1 MARRL
6 PPLNTLPSFEAAA
19 RQLSFSKAA
28 DELHVTHGAVS
39 RAVRHLEEHLGVRL
53 FVRATRSVRLTAIGS
68 AYANEVREMLARLAA
83 ATVTARGPQA
93 SGALNVSTL
102 DSFAA
107 KWLVP
112 RLFRFRRAHGDID
125 VRLSTSEKLADFVT
139 DDIDIAIR
147 YGRGQYPG
155 LEVEL
160 LLEEDVFPAC
170 SPAFLDGPHPLRT
183 PADLV
188 HHTLIHDD
196 FHIDWTMWLTTA
208 GVEGIDA
215 HRGPAYHSSE
225 HAVQAAVL
233 GEGVVLARSA
243 LVADD
248 LAAGRLVRPFEFHL
262 PAGLAYYV
270 AYPPRA
276 LQQHKVKTFRDW
288 LLAEVAGDASRGA
301 LPVSSIDA
309 AT

>member
-6 PPLNTLPSFEAAA
+6 PPLNALHSFEAAA
-19 RQLSFSKAA
+19 RHLSFSKAA

-39 RAVRHLEEHLGVRL
+39 RAIRHLEEHLGVDL
-53 FVRATRSVRLTAIGS
+53 FVRAARSVRLTATGA
-68 AYANEVREMLARLAA
+68 AYANEVREALERIAA
-83 ATVTARGPQA
+83 ATVVARGQP
-93 SGALNVSTL
+93 SSRTLNVSTL

-112 RLFRFRRAHGDID
+112 RLFRFRRQHGDID
-125 VRLSTSEKLADFVT
+125 VRLSTSEKLADFVA
-139 DDIDIAIR
+139 DGIDIAIR

-155 LEVEL
+155 LAVEL
-160 LLEEDVFPAC
+160 LLEEDLFPAC
-170 SPAFLDGPHPLRT
+170 SPAFLEGQHPLRT

-196 FHIDWTMWLTTA
+196 FHIDWATWLRSA
-208 GVEGIDA
+208 GVEGVDA
-215 HRGPAYHSSE
+215 HRGPSYHSSE

-248 LAAGRLVRPFEFHL
+248 LAAGRLVRPFTLRL

-276 LQQHKVKTFRDW
+276 LQQEKVRVFRDW
-288 LLAEVAGDASRGA
+288 LLAEVAREA
-301 LPVSSIDA
+301 
-309 AT
+309 